1 MLLKKVRHS
10 IKIRKDNSTERSFA
24 HAYVNFLL
32 RPTFFI
38 FYSKISEKGW
48 PQKYSCLENDRGIFV
63 TSIRS
68 YFLE

>member
-48 PQKYSCLENDRGIFV
+48 PQKYPCLN
-63 TSIRS
+63 
-68 YFLE
+68 